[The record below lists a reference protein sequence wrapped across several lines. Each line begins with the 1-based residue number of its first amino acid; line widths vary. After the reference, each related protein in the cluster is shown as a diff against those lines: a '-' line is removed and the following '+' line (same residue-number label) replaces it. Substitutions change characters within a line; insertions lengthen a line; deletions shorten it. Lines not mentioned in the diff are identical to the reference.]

1 VTGHAPQMA
10 EQQELGIFRILQE
23 CLTNIAKHA
32 KASKVVVDVGFAAD
46 AILLRIVD
54 DGAGFDPSKT
64 PKNHYGLINMKE
76 RARKANGDVTIDSA
90 PGKGTRVELK
100 VKPVPAKLPVAVL
113 PSSTN

>member
-1 VTGHAPQMA
+1 VLA
-10 EQQELGIFRILQE
+10 EAQELGIFRILQE

-32 KASKVVVDVGFAAD
+32 KASKVEVGVRFKPDV
-46 AILLRIVD
+46 IELSIVD

-64 PKNHYGLINMKE
+64 PKNHYGLINMRE

-100 VKPVPAKLPVAVL
+100 LKPVLQARVLSGAPAGAVASL
-113 PSSTN
+113 T